1 MASPG
6 RRAQDG
12 PGLAHSMRRAGRWL
26 VISAVLFVAL
36 LVAGGIASGGGHDVL
51 HLLGRLGPA
60 SVGALLGL
68 SLLNYAARAL
78 RWHLFSRRVGVELSL
93 GRDALYFVAGF
104 ALTVTPGKLGEALR
118 LWLLR
123 RGHGYRYERTA
134 SLLVADRLSDFAGI
148 AFLCVVG
155 AASFADRLAG
165 AVAALL
171 LVAAATVVLLNLRLT
186 LRLVNAAYARVG
198 RWPRLFA
205 RLRTMLRAL
214 ARLASWRVYGLG
226 LVLAV
231 LGWLAEATAL
241 HLLLRV
247 LGAHATLMQAVFVF
261 TFSMLVGAVAMLPGG
276 LGGTEVSMAALLV
289 ALGVQLDI
297 AIAATAVIR
306 ATTLWFAVGLG
317 FLALPLALR
326 AAGQPP
332 LIGARAA

>member
-1 MASPG
+1 MARPD
-6 RRAQDG
+6 RRAEEG
-12 PGLAHSMRRAGRWL
+12 PGLTHSMRRAGRWL
-26 VISAVLFVAL
+26 VISGILFVAL
-36 LVAGGIASGGGHDVL
+36 LVAASIASGGGHEVL
-51 HLLGRLGPA
+51 HLLGRLGLA
-60 SVGALLGL
+60 SVAALLGL
-68 SLLNYAARAL
+68 SLVNYAARAL

-93 GRDALYFVAGF
+93 ARDALYFIAGF

-134 SLLVADRLSDFAGI
+134 SLLVADRLSDSAGV

-155 AASFADRLAG
+155 AVSFADRLAG
-165 AVAALL
+165 AVVALV
-171 LVAAATVVLLNLRLT
+171 LVVAVTFVLFNPWLTIRIVNL
-186 LRLVNAAYARVG
+186 VYARVG

-205 RLRTMLRAL
+205 RLRTMVRAL

-241 HLLLRV
+241 YILLGV
-247 LGAHATLMQAVFVF
+247 LGAHVTMMQSVFVF

-289 ALGVQLDI
+289 ALGVQLDV

-326 AAGQPP
+326 AAGRPP
-332 LIGARAA
+332 LIGARIA